1 MKVLQQKVEVQYRL
15 TSHNWALDD
24 KPDFNSNIVYA
35 TSLYSEF
42 QHHFEKISRLFSAN
56 GLLASMFLEAVV
68 RKCSIKK
75 VFLKIS
81 QILQENTRAG
91 NFIKKE
97 TLAQVFS
104 CEIAKFLRKPFF
116 KEHLRWLLLFFH
128 VINNYLELN

>member
-1 MKVLQQKVEVQYRL
+1 
-15 TSHNWALDD
+15 
-24 KPDFNSNIVYA
+24 
-35 TSLYSEF
+35 
-42 QHHFEKISRLFSAN
+42 
-56 GLLASMFLEAVV
+56 MFLEAVV

-128 VINNYLELN
+128 VINNYLELNWSLFCFISFQIFRSDFSTFVEDFLLDKSCFVI